1 MTETQQAALALY
13 QRKQLKAKLA
23 QDDVVNEVI
32 KRLPSPKYNDAIRA
46 MLADVCRSD
55 VTGLAWLLDGI
66 EYCAHVPTPGR
77 DEYGNRYSYYSEPIN
92 GSKVPRLAHLYRHE
106 YGRVEIVD

>member
-66 EYCAHVPTPGR
+66 EYYTHSPVPEGNGR
-77 DEYGNRYSYYSEPIN
+77 YAYYSEPIN
-92 GSKVPRLAHLYRHE
+92 GSQVPRLAHLYRCD